1 MRKFGSILMI
11 LSGFVML
18 IDVFL
23 NYIDFTIGIKNLHG
37 FNSETNFISFISQW
51 IAIFLILISV
61 KLGAYNIT
69 YLSPIYST
77 LLSIYWVL
85 SDCYGNEK
93 PFLVF
98 SMIGLSLIILV
109 VLLIF
114 GELLNREKKLKEI
127 KIEKNKAL
135 EEFLDLTILVNSFNK
150 LNRK

>member
-23 NYIDFTIGIKNLHG
+23 NYIDFTIGIRNLHG
-37 FNSETNFISFISQW
+37 FNSETNLISFISQW